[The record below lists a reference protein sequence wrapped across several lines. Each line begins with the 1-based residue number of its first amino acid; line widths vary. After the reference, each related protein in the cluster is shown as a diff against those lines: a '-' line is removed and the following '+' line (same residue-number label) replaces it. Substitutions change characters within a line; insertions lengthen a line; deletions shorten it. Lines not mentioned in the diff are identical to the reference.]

1 MKMVRLN
8 ICVLA
13 LALLCVGVSAQKPVA
28 TVASIEGKASML
40 RGDSEEWREVRVGM
54 PLKQGDQ
61 LFSHKESFVELRYAA
76 GAVVRLNENTKIVL
90 REGNEQG
97 AVTEHLLGDVW
108 VNMKKISSRKGN
120 FDMVSPTAV
129 ASIRGTSYHMS
140 TAQDSSTDV
149 NVYNG
154 TVAVGPSAALSSK
167 MGTPPPPPPPRG
179 DMRTEIPGPEEIPG
193 PFEVPLDQWVAI
205 VAGQRISVRPDGR
218 FAQAKFDP
226 AVTGENSF
234 IKRNRELDAQQ

>member
-1 MKMVRLN
+1 MRMVRLN
-8 ICVLA
+8 VCVLA
-13 LALLCVGVSAQKPVA
+13 LTMLSVAVSAQKPVA
-28 TVASIEGKASML
+28 TIASIEGKASML

-76 GAVVRLNENTKIVL
+76 GAVVRLNENTKIIL
-90 REGNEQG
+90 REGGENG
-97 AVTEHLLGDVW
+97 AVTEHVLGDVW
-108 VNMKKISSRKGN
+108 VNMKKLSSRKGN

-149 NVYNG
+149 NVYTG

-167 MGTPPPPPPPRG
+167 LGTPPPPPRG

-193 PFEVPLDQWVAI
+193 PFEVPLEQWVSI
-205 VAGQRISVRPDGR
+205 VAGQRISVRTDGR
-218 FAQAKFDP
+218 FAQKKFDLAAAAEDP
-226 AVTGENSF
+226 F
-234 IKRNRELDAQQ
+234 IKRNRALDDQQ